1 MALNNMKA
9 VHISSVHSAMDPRI
23 RLKEVHSLVE
33 AGWDVTF
40 ITGDLDAEPG
50 EGFDVVKISP
60 GRLRRALRIL
70 ITAPKCIVQAFR
82 TPSDVYHIHDPE
94 LILWAWLLLAKRK
107 PVIYDVHE
115 DYRTSL
121 LQKRWLPGAIRG
133 QLAWLSGFLEKLFAL
148 PFKKI
153 IAERYYSE
161 RFPDALMI
169 LNYPATN
176 KINTSVNTHLS
187 VEVSPQ
193 LIYAGNV
200 TVDRGAFNMAK
211 LLPARPDVALTCVG
225 FCPSDLAHAMRVAAG
240 ERSSN
245 LTLVGEGRYV
255 PFSEILQ
262 LYQQGIWLAG
272 VALFPDTPHYRKKE
286 LTKFFEYMSMGLP
299 IIASNFP
306 TWKRLIED
314 EGVGICVDPN
324 DPSEIG
330 AAIDWLRDNPNQAT
344 RMGQRGRQ
352 LTESKY
358 NWSVEGGRLV
368 GFYSELVRQNAPA

>member
-1 MALNNMKA
+1 MASSDMKA

-23 RLKEVHSLVE
+23 RLKQVHSLVE

-40 ITGDLDAEPG
+40 ITGDLDAGPG

-60 GRLRRALRIL
+60 GRSRRALRL
-70 ITAPKCIVQAFR
+70 LVTAPKCIVQAFR
-82 TPSDVYHIHDPE
+82 RQSDVYHIHDPE
-94 LILWAWLLLAKRK
+94 LILWAWLLLAKCK
-107 PVIYDVHE
+107 PIIYDVHE

-121 LQKRWLPGAIRG
+121 LQKRWIPGPIRG
-133 QLAWLSGFLEKLFAL
+133 QIAWLGGFLEKLFTL

-153 IAERYYSE
+153 IAERYYAE
-161 RFPDALMI
+161 RFPDALTI
-169 LNYPATN
+169 LNYPAT
-176 KINTSVNTHLS
+176 KIVNNSVNMGFT
-187 VEVSPQ
+187 VGVSAQ

-200 TVDRGAFNMAK
+200 TADRGALNMAK
-211 LLPARPDVALTCVG
+211 LLAARPDVALTCVG
-225 FCPSDLAHAMRVAAG
+225 FCPSDVAHDMRVLAG
-240 ERSSN
+240 ERSSK
-245 LTLVGEGRYV
+245 LMIVGEGRYV

-262 LYQQGIWLAG
+262 AYQQGIWLAG

-314 EGVGICVDPN
+314 QGAGICVNPN
-324 DPSEIG
+324 DPSDVG
-330 AAIDWLRDNPNQAT
+330 AAIDWLRDNPQQAT
-344 RMGQRGRQ
+344 QMGQRGRQ

-368 GFYSELVRQNAPA
+368 EFYSELVRRNGPA